1 MREFPSPVCDHPR
14 AARCP
19 RRAPAQKASL
29 DIRTDEPKTEDAPM
43 SRIIRIDT
51 RRASCFRSWPQALGI
66 LMLGAAIVSAPGCQ
80 MQSKKGFAPG
90 LSGVR
95 TILKVKN
102 TTSLGPYLAAH
113 LELNDQPF
121 DAYVIPS
128 EPCRDVFQNGEDVTY
143 VDNGPQGVY
152 RRGDARCQGMGV
164 GNLVIWRNRR
174 RHRMRTPVPR
184 TQVTYRKI
192 YQGEKYALLRGQFPG
207 VGHIG
212 FSNTY
217 DLVAVVPVGGE
228 CAPLLDQINARM
240 EYRDKGPQVFSLVGR
255 TGLCNIHGF
264 AQPPPQIPAPE
275 LPNAATGSGFDTPA
289 GKATESGSKTAPEE

>member
-1 MREFPSPVCDHPR
+1 MIGRLWN
-14 AARCP
+14 AW
-19 RRAPAQKASL
+19 RRDDAVRKISRDL
-29 DIRTDEPKTEDAPM
+29 RKKTEELPM
-43 SRIIRIDT
+43 SRMTCIVADLVSRL
-51 RRASCFRSWPQALGI
+51 RGWPRTLGI
-66 LMLGAAIVSAPGCQ
+66 LALGLAILSSFGCQ
-80 MQSKKGFAPG
+80 MESKKGFGPG

-95 TILKVKN
+95 TILKVRS
-102 TTSLGPYLAAH
+102 TSSLGPYLAAH

-121 DAYVIPS
+121 DAYVLPS
-128 EPCRDVFQNGEDVTY
+128 EPCRDVFKDGEDVTY

-192 YQGEKYALLRGQFPG
+192 YQGDQFALLRGQFPG

-240 EYRDKGPQVFSLVGR
+240 EYRDKGSQVFSLVGR

-264 AQPPPQIPAPE
+264 AQPPPQIPPPE
-275 LPNAATGSGFDTPA
+275 LPNAATGSGFNTPTGSENTPA
-289 GKATESGSKTAPEE
+289 E